1 LKKKISNDNAQRRDH
16 TMNNKTILKL
26 NEISPVANEALGAY
40 TLSKD
45 CAEPQ
50 AIMLR
55 SFDMHSYKIPPSV
68 LCVGRAGAGVNNIP
82 IADYTSKGIVVFNTP
97 GANANAVKELAICA
111 LLLASRKI
119 NEGITWAQGLN
130 GKGAEVAK
138 LVESG
143 KSQFTGPEL
152 TGKKLGVIGLGA
164 IGALVA
170 NAAVELDMK
179 VIGYDPHITID
190 GAWHLS
196 NSIVHETD
204 LNRLL
209 SECDFIS
216 LHVPLLPATKEM
228 INAESIANMKQG
240 IAVINCSRGELV
252 NNKDIKDAIKSGKV
266 SRYVTDFPVDDLL
279 GIDGIIPIPHL
290 GASTPEAEDNCA
302 IMATRQIIDY
312 LNNGNIKNSV
322 NFPACSVRR
331 SGKQRLIVIHK
342 NVKNVLNSITEPIS
356 SAKINIANFLSQAQ
370 GDYAYAILDLDERIP
385 EETLKKIHGLTD
397 VVRTRVI
404 E

>member
-1 LKKKISNDNAQRRDH
+1 MSKSNKN
-16 TMNNKTILKL
+16 ILIL
-26 NEISPVANEALGAY
+26 NEISPAANDALGSY
-40 TLSKD
+40 KLTKD
-45 CAEPQ
+45 CTNPE

-55 SFDMHSYKIPPSV
+55 SFDMHSYKIPPST

-82 IADYTSKGIVVFNTP
+82 IADYSSKGIVVFNTP

-119 NEGITWAQGLN
+119 VDGIAWAQGLK

-143 KSQFTGPEL
+143 KGQFVGPEL

-196 NSIVHETD
+196 NSIEHETD

-209 SECDFIS
+209 SECDFVS
-216 LHVPLLPATKEM
+216 LHAPLVPATKEM
-228 INAESIANMKQG
+228 LNAKTIASMKSG
-240 IAVINCSRGELV
+240 AAVINCSRGELV
-252 NNKDIKDAIKSGKV
+252 NNKDIVAAIKSGKI
-266 SRYVTDFPVDDLL
+266 SRYVTDFPVEDLL
-279 GIDGIIPIPHL
+279 GVPGVIPIPHL

-302 IMATRQIIDY
+302 YMAAKQIVDY
-312 LNNGNIKNSV
+312 LDNGNIKNSV
-322 NFPACSVRR
+322 NFPSCNVRR
-331 SGKQRLIVIHK
+331 TGKQRLTVIHK
-342 NVKNVLNSITEPIS
+342 NVKNVLNPITEAIS
-356 SAKINIANFLSQAQ
+356 ASKINIANFLSQAQ
-370 GDYAYAILDLDERIP
+370 GDYAYAILDLDERLP
-385 EETLKKIHGLTD
+385 ETALKQIQSIKD
-397 VVRTRVI
+397 VVKVRVI